1 MVCLKNAKYRGTLGR
16 NEGGGGCSSGFCGE
30 NQKVPGY
37 FLQVVGWVGGSLV
50 VGWVPTLKIPFFQ
63 KVPSKRG

>member
-1 MVCLKNAKYRGTLGR
+1 MPNIGALWAEMRV
-16 NEGGGGCSSGFCGE
+16 GGGWGGGWSSCFCGE

-37 FLQVVGWVGGSLV
+37 FLQVG
-50 VGWVPTLKIPFFQ
+50 GWVPALKIPFFQ